1 MVKPD
6 TWIRKMA
13 LEHGMIEPF
22 AEGVSRHG
30 IISYGLSAYGYD
42 MRISNKFK
50 VFSGNGTLDPKAISL
65 SSFKDITCDVIE
77 LDPHSSVL
85 AQSVEYFRIPRE
97 VITIAYGKSTYA
109 RCGVI
114 ANITPFE
121 PEWEGFVTISVTNTN
136 SHPVKLYAGEG
147 IAQVLFIA
155 GDGICEKSYA
165 DKKGKYQAQ
174 KNITISKVDGG
185 QNIK

>member
-6 TWIRKMA
+6 IWIRKMS

-22 AEGVSRHG
+22 AEGISRPG
-30 IISYGLSAYGYD
+30 VISYGLSSYGYD
-42 MRISNKFK
+42 MRVSNTFK
-50 VFSGNGTLDPKAISL
+50 IYSGDGTLDPKST
-65 SSFKDITCDVIE
+65 SQRSFSDITCDVLE

-85 AQSVEYFRIPRE
+85 AQSVEYFRIPRD

-114 ANITPFE
+114 TNITPFE
-121 PEWEGFVTISVTNTN
+121 PEWEGYVTISITNTN
-136 SHPVKLYAGEG
+136 THPVKIYAGEG
-147 IAQVLFIA
+147 IAQILFL
-155 GDGICEKSYA
+155 GSEEVCEKSYA

-174 KNITISKVDGG
+174 KDITLSKVDAH
-185 QNIK
+185 NVK